1 MTGGNGAGD
10 EDEGRTIFVAAAGS
24 GADAATDAAPDA
36 SGWAAVSPDAP
47 ATVPPPAGSV
57 PPVPA
62 AAAAGLDAPRRLQPG
77 DVLNHIFE
85 VRRYITAGGMGEVW
99 EGVNTHTDERVA
111 IKVMLP
117 QLAADPNVQAMFRK
131 EARTLT
137 RLSHPAL
144 VAYRVLA
151 IEPSLGILYIVTEY
165 VDGTNL
171 QDVLGR
177 VPRDADSLRVF
188 MRRLAEGLR
197 AAHALGAIHRDM
209 SPDNVLL
216 EGGRLDRARIIDFGI
231 AKDLDPHKG
240 TIVGDGFAG
249 KLGYVAP
256 EQLGDFGREVGPW
269 TDVYGLALVVLAVA
283 GARAPAM
290 GVTLVEAVDKRRA
303 GADLSAAPEALR
315 AILAAMLAADPARRL
330 RSMDEVIEAIDHGVP
345 AAPASAAPAAPAASP
360 PVAAVAPSVPKPA
373 TAGRGRLGRGRGTW
387 IGGGAVL
394 VAVLAG
400 GGWLIAGRAPDV
412 ASPPVTASGV
422 APAARAALADPV
434 AAAKAAIARAL
445 PGIACSWLDVRDLR
459 REGDGVS
466 FMLSGVAG
474 DPVAAQGALQ
484 AALGAA
490 APIRT
495 LNADVMTLPR
505 NLCGAVETFAQVR
518 AQGPALLSVEKQ
530 RWEMDRR
537 ADSTQGDQKV
547 ARVAVYLDPRASGDD
562 FTLVGWEDGA
572 ATATAMTRTQ
582 LLDVVFAATP
592 DGRYMMKGGD
602 ITGSGVKGYA
612 LIRGRGPFPPDLVA
626 PALPLAPD
634 WRTRFLAAAREKGW
648 SVEMLWFQTQ
658 DLTPN

>member
-10 EDEGRTIFVAAAGS
+10 EDEGRTIFVPAAGS
-24 GADAATDAAPDA
+24 GADAATDAAPTA
-36 SGWAAVSPDAP
+36 SGWAAASPDAP
-47 ATVPPPAGSV
+47 ATIPPPAGSV

-62 AAAAGLDAPRRLQPG
+62 TAAAGLDAPRRLQPG

-171 QDVLGR
+171 QDVLGK

-216 EGGRLDRARIIDFGI
+216 EGGRLDCARIIDFGI

-315 AILAAMLAADPARRL
+315 PILAAMLAADPARRL

-373 TAGRGRLGRGRGTW
+373 TAGSGRRGGGRGMW

-394 VAVLAG
+394 AAMLAG

-412 ASPPVTASGV
+412 ASPPVTASGA
-422 APAARAALADPV
+422 APAAPAAPGDPV

-466 FMLSGVAG
+466 FTLSGVAG

-518 AQGPALLSVEKQ
+518 AHGPALLSVEKQ

-537 ADSTQGDQKV
+537 VDSTQGDQKV
-547 ARVAVYLDPRASGDD
+547 ARVAVYLDPRASGND
-562 FTLVGWEDGA
+562 FTLVGWEDGS

-602 ITGSGVKGYA
+602 ITGTGVKGYA

-626 PALPLAPD
+626 PALPLAAD
-634 WRTRFLAAAREKGW
+634 WRTRFLAAARGKGW
-648 SVEMLWFQTQ
+648 TVEMLWFQTQ